1 MHPKHNIDNA
11 SGQELL
17 LLPVSV
23 SKKSTRF
30 WTGMPLARK
39 SKIFGLRSIP
49 ANTTPVSL
57 KNRYILRFFAY
68 KVFFRRACQR
78 KNGKCSITDE
88 RVDFEV
94 YRQTDGRTLFLPCL
108 LHI

>member
-1 MHPKHNIDNA
+1 M
-11 SGQELL
+11 LRYL
-17 LLPVSV
+17 SV
-23 SKKSTRF
+23 SKNSTRF
-30 WTGMPLARK
+30 WTVMPLAQK

-78 KNGKCSITDE
+78 KNRKCSITDE

-94 YRQTDGRTLFLPCL
+94 YRQTENNGAKCSVIFLL
-108 LHI
+108 YSVRYAYFSAQAH